1 VSVLDV
7 FQTTPWLFITGAV
20 LIGLAVGSFLNV
32 VIHRLPRML
41 ERQWQADCAEL
52 TGAPPPPAEQLNP
65 PFNLIVPRS
74 TCPHCGHRITALENV
89 PIASYLVLGG
99 KCSACKAP
107 ISPRYPLVEA
117 LSGLLGGYVIWRFG
131 VSWGALWA
139 MVYVWVMIALA
150 FIDQETGY
158 LPDDL
163 TQPLLWLGILVSINA
178 TLGVD
183 LATSIAGAVAGYL
196 SLWIIA
202 KAWGLVRNVE
212 AMGHGDFKLLAA
224 IGAWLGWKAILGA
237 VLISSFLGAV
247 AGVIIMVMTGQ
258 GMQAKLR
265 FGPYLAVAG
274 VLFLLWGEQINKA
287 LGLDGVSAELQGLFR
302 SIF

>member
-1 VSVLDV
+1 MFV
-7 FQTTPWLFITGAV
+7 TGAV

-41 ERQWQADCAEL
+41 DRQWRADCAEL
-52 TGAPPPPAEQLNP
+52 TGAPPPPAETV
-65 PFNLIVPRS
+65 NLMVPRS
-74 TCPHCGHRITALENV
+74 GCPKCGHRITALENI

-117 LSGLLGGYVIWRFG
+117 LAGVVGGYAVWRFG
-131 VSWGALWA
+131 VAWAALWA
-139 MVYVWVMIALA
+139 MVYVWTMIALA
-150 FIDQETGY
+150 FIDQETGF

-163 TQPLLWLGILVSINA
+163 TQPLLWLGILVSING

-183 LATSIAGAVAGYL
+183 LTSSVAGAVAGYL

-202 KAWGLVRNVE
+202 KGWGLLRNVD

-224 IGAWLGWKAILGA
+224 IGAWLGWKAILGT

-247 AGVIIMVMTGQ
+247 AGVIVMVRTGQ
-258 GMQAKLR
+258 GTQAKLR

-274 VLFLLWGEQINKA
+274 VLLLFWGERINRA
-287 LGLDGVSAELQGLFR
+287 LGLDDVSAELQALFRGLF
-302 SIF
+302 